1 MSILQK
7 TVGLYP
13 AKGFEGQQVVVG
25 QAFYTDTNY
34 FSDGTVKA
42 GGFAF
47 FNKDGVV
54 SATASADTEL
64 PIGIVERNLTS
75 TFESVTDE
83 ATSVYRGGE
92 TVTIALRGQYYIKAP
107 SAGTTGL
114 KILIKPTTGVV
125 SVAATAGTG
134 VVDTG
139 WVVKATDG
147 KKNFAE
153 GDLVI
158 AERF

>member
-1 MSILQK
+1 MSNLQK

-47 FNKDGVV
+47 LKEDGVV
-54 SATASADTEL
+54 SATASADTEP

-75 TFESVTDE
+75 SFESVTE
-83 ATSVYRGGE
+83 EGTSVYAKGE
-92 TVTIALRGQYYIKAP
+92 TVTTALRGQYYIKAP
-107 SAGTTGL
+107 STGTTGL
-114 KILIKPTTGVV
+114 KILIKPTTGAV
-125 SVAATAGTG
+125 SVAATASSG

-147 KKNFAE
+147 KRTLLK
-153 GDLVI
+153 VI
-158 AERF
+158 